1 MKRILIF
8 KNDMLGDFLQ
18 LSGCIKEIHE
28 NFKDSEITLVCSK
41 NNYQIAKNFSF
52 ISKFIILSHRS
63 FIKTITQN
71 FKAIFF
77 KKYYHVFV
85 FDGKNSSFLTSCFVR
100 AEKRSTLCFWKKKNF
115 LFFKYNLYR
124 PNKFFLYLFFK
135 NYIICDEDYSNTE
148 IRYQELYF
156 KLLEN
161 LHIRVSSKKNHYI
174 LNNQYKNQYTNF
186 YNKYINN
193 NYVLFHFDEKWN
205 NYSVNDFNNALKI
218 IYNLSSKTNVVL
230 TTGIKPF
237 IFLNKLENLFPSFDY
252 VQNNI
257 IKINDITTSN
267 ISLLKNIPLDLLA
280 YFIAN
285 SSKNITSHSGPI
297 INISPVFNVKIVDL
311 IKKKKFNELGRWIPL
326 ISNYKRFSLE
336 EIDKSINDI

>member
-1 MKRILIF
+1 
-8 KNDMLGDFLQ
+8 
-18 LSGCIKEIHE
+18 
-28 NFKDSEITLVCSK
+28 
-41 NNYQIAKNFSF
+41 
-52 ISKFIILSHRS
+52 
-63 FIKTITQN
+63 
-71 FKAIFF
+71 
-77 KKYYHVFV
+77 
-85 FDGKNSSFLTSCFVR
+85 
-100 AEKRSTLCFWKKKNF
+100 
-115 LFFKYNLYR
+115 
-124 PNKFFLYLFFK
+124 
-135 NYIICDEDYSNTE
+135 
-148 IRYQELYF
+148 
-156 KLLEN
+156 
-161 LHIRVSSKKNHYI
+161 
-174 LNNQYKNQYTNF
+174 
-186 YNKYINN
+186 
-193 NYVLFHFDEKWN
+193 
-205 NYSVNDFNNALKI
+205 VNDFNNALKI